1 MVKKLLPIN
10 RKEKNSR
17 NSLKNSLFFLLIVFS
32 AMPSIAQKPS
42 LPKTLLWEITGNGL
56 KKPSYVFGTM
66 HLLCKDDAVMGDS
79 LEFAIN
85 ECKSVYF
92 ELDLDDML
100 QMFGMLKHLNMQ
112 NDLSLDQLVG
122 NEVYRNIE
130 SFIKKVKL
138 PIPFSMVRKMK
149 PMLVAG
155 LLSESLFDCSQKN
168 GMEELIMKFAKQ
180 KRKTIHG
187 LETIAYQAGL
197 FDSIPY
203 HDQAKELIKMVDN
216 VEAMKLN
223 TYKMVSYYKD
233 QDLENLRL
241 LTTET
246 EPGMEQYMDL
256 LLYNRNRNWASKFDQ
271 LAQNESCLI
280 AVGAGHLPGN
290 DGLLELLKKK
300 GYEVRPITN
309 IKGKGAM
316 VKPAP

>member
-1 MVKKLLPIN
+1 MVKKLLRIN
-10 RKEKNSR
+10 IIEKYIR
-17 NSLKNSLFFLLIVFS
+17 NSIKNSLFILLIVFS
-32 AMPSIAQKPS
+32 VKPSIAQKS
-42 LPKTLLWEITGNGL
+42 SFPKTLLWEITGNGI
-56 KKPSYVFGTM
+56 KNPSYVFGTM
-66 HLLCKDDAVMGDS
+66 HLLCKEDAVMGDS

-100 QMFGMLKHLNMQ
+100 QMLGMLKHLNMK

-122 NEVYRNIE
+122 NEDYGKIE
-130 SFIKKVKL
+130 SFFRKVKS
-138 PIPFSMVRKMK
+138 PIPFSIVRKMK

-180 KRKTIHG
+180 KKKNIHG
-187 LETIAYQAGL
+187 LETVAYQAGL

-203 HDQAKELIKMVDN
+203 HDQAKELLKIVDS
-216 VEAMKLN
+216 VEVMKLN

-241 LTTET
+241 LTTEA
-246 EPGMEQYMDL
+246 EPGMEKYMDL

-290 DGLLELLKKK
+290 NGLLELLRAK
-300 GYEVRPITN
+300 GYELRPITN
-309 IKGKGAM
+309 TKRKGAL